1 MSVPLNPADLPAA
14 ASTPKRHLYGLDL
27 LRIAAA
33 ALVLL
38 NHFALFGWAAPDG
51 FASGSAAAF
60 PWIAPFAGTGAVGV
74 QIFFVISGFVITMST
89 IGVGP
94 ADFVRHRVIRIVPAL
109 WICAVIAFGARLA
122 YGEPAFELVPA
133 LLRSITLSPIGPHI
147 DGVVWT
153 LVVEAVFYGLVF
165 LMMLRAGGR
174 GVNVLAV
181 VLALMSAVFLSLFA
195 AAMVFELMA
204 GQGRLDALM
213 DRFPFKVLLLRH
225 GVFFAAGML
234 LFSIHH
240 SGQARW
246 KTGMLMLCGCFGL
259 VEIAISTKS
268 WPMGLASGLI
278 WLAGLCAIIIS
289 FCSAE
294 SIERKFAKRSK
305 LIRDLGRLSYP
316 LYLNH
321 YSLGMVLVPSL
332 FAAGISAVLAFVI
345 SMTTILGSSWAVM
358 RWPEA
363 WAQSWMRRLLFVAP
377 KTARTTREATA

>member
-1 MSVPLNPADLPAA
+1 MRGAPHHADRTAA
-14 ASTPKRHLYGLDL
+14 APAPKRHFYGLDL

-51 FASGSAAAF
+51 AARGGAAAF
-60 PWIAPFAGTGAVGV
+60 PLLAPFAGTGAVGV

-89 IGVGP
+89 GGISP
-94 ADFVRHRVIRIVPAL
+94 ADFIRHRVIRIVPAL
-109 WICAVIAFGARLA
+109 WICAAIALAARLA
-122 YGEPAFELVPA
+122 YGEPAFELA
-133 LLRSITLSPIGPHI
+133 AAFLRSIMLSPQGPYI

-165 LMMLRAGGR
+165 MIMLRTGGR
-174 GVNVLAV
+174 GMNALAV
-181 VLALMSAVFLSLFA
+181 ALALVSAAFLSLHA
-195 AAMVFELMA
+195 IAMNFDLMA
-204 GQGRLDALM
+204 AEGRLDALL

-234 LFSIHH
+234 LFSVHH
-240 SGQARW
+240 AGQARW

-259 VEIAISTKS
+259 VEIALAARNL
-268 WPMGLASGLI
+268 PAGLASSLL
-278 WLAGLCAIIIS
+278 WLASVGAIIVS
-289 FCSAE
+289 FCYAE
-294 SIERKFAKRSK
+294 AIHQKFAKRSR

-321 YSLGMVLVPSL
+321 YSLGMILVPSL
-332 FAAGISAVLAFVI
+332 FAAGFGTVPAFAIAMTAILA
-345 SMTTILGSSWAVM
+345 SSWAVM

-363 WAQSWMRRLLFVAP
+363 AAQAWMRVMLFGAP
-377 KTARTTREATA
+377 KAARTTGEAAA